1 MSLKV
6 DKLTVTYG
14 VIPGLTDASFTV
26 APGEVI
32 ALVGANGAGKSS
44 LLKGLMGLAPHQAA
58 SLTLDGTEMGGLSTR
73 ARIARGFALSP
84 EGRHV
89 FPELTVRQNLDLGH
103 IGGGAVPED
112 RVAAMYRLFPRLQER
127 KGQAAGTMSGGEQ
140 QMLAIARAM
149 MANPRVLM
157 LDEPTLGLAPIIVRQ
172 IAAFIAEI
180 RALGVAVILAEQNAE
195 MALGVADRGYVVEN
209 GRIVL
214 EGRAADLARDPAIK
228 KAFLGI

>member
-1 MSLKV
+1 MSLQVKG
-6 DKLTVTYG
+6 LTVTYG
-14 VIPGLTDASFTV
+14 ASAGLSDASFTV

-44 LLKGLMGLAPHQAA
+44 LLKGLMGLASHRAV
-58 SLTLDGTEMGGLSTR
+58 SLTLDGEELGPLPTR

-103 IGGGAVPED
+103 IGGGAVPVD
-112 RVAAMYRLFPRLQER
+112 RIEAMYRLFPRLHER
-127 KGQAAGTMSGGEQ
+127 RAQAAGTMSGGEQ

-180 RALGVAVILAEQNAE
+180 RATGIAVILAEQNAE
-195 MALGVADRGYVVEN
+195 MALGTADRGYVVEN

>member
-1 MSLKV
+1 MTLLV
-6 DKLTVTYG
+6 DRLTVTYG
-14 VIPGLTDASFTV
+14 ASAGLADASFTV

-44 LLKGLMGLAPHQAA
+44 LLKGLMGLATHRAA
-58 SLTLDGTEMGGLSTR
+58 ALTLDGVELGALPTR

-103 IGGGAVPED
+103 VGGGPVPAE
-112 RVAAMYRLFPRLQER
+112 RIAAMYRLFPRLQER
-127 KGQAAGTMSGGEQ
+127 SGQAAGTMSGGEQ

-172 IAAFIAEI
+172 IAAFIAAI
-180 RALGVAVILAEQNAE
+180 RATGVAVILAEQNAE
-195 MALGVADRGYVVEN
+195 MALAAADRGYVVEN